1 MMKKLN
7 NMNVKPRLILCFVIV
22 VIMASISGIV
32 GTILLMS
39 TDTNYSKALVENGFS
54 QGDIGTFNTCLNK
67 GGAVVRDI
75 INLTE
80 KSDVEASQKE
90 LAQVQEKLNASF
102 VKIKENCK
110 SDKEL
115 EYIKIMDEKIPKY
128 RELRDQVVELGLQ
141 NKNEEALALFHS
153 DARPILNEIMAAAE
167 ALVTTNVEIGDEVSN
182 TLTLQSRITMIIII
196 GIIILAMVVSIIF
209 AIYIARSFSVPIIQV
224 QQASAR
230 LAEGYL
236 DVHLDVNTEDEV
248 GQMAGS
254 FGEATGMMQ
263 SYIAEIS
270 RVLEE
275 VSKGN
280 FNTSSNIDFKGDF
293 KRIEDAIATI
303 IDSLSNT
310 LQQINDAS
318 AQVAMGSMQMAGSA
332 QSLAEGATEQAGAVE
347 ELTATIENV
356 TALVETSAASANTAY
371 GSAKEYE
378 TEAENGSKEMEY
390 LTQAMDRIS
399 STSKEIENIIAE
411 IEDIAS
417 QTNLL
422 SLNASIEAARAGEA
436 GRGFAVVADQIGK
449 LASDSARSAVST
461 RNLIETSIQEID
473 NGNHITKRTS
483 EALEKVIEG
492 IKMLAQSSKETSE
505 MSASQAETMRQIE
518 QGIEQISTVVQSN
531 SAAAEETS
539 ATSEELS
546 AQSENLKALVDQF
559 VLKE

>member
-7 NMNVKPRLILCFVIV
+7 NLNVKPRLIFCFVVV
-22 VIMASISGIV
+22 VIMASISGIL
-32 GTILLMS
+32 GTILLMN
-39 TDTNYSKALVENGFS
+39 TDSSYSKALVENGFS

-67 GGAVVRDI
+67 GGAIVRDI
-75 INLTE
+75 VILENI
-80 KSDVEASQKE
+80 SDKEASQKE
-90 LAQVQEKLNASF
+90 LDAVQTKLNEAF
-102 VKIKENCK
+102 VKVKEACT
-110 SDKEL
+110 SDREL
-115 EYIKIMDEKIPKY
+115 EYIKIMDEKLPIY
-128 RELRDQVVELGLQ
+128 RELRDQVVELGMQ
-141 NKNEEALALFHS
+141 NKSDEALALFHAE
-153 DARPILNEIMAAAE
+153 ARPVLNEVMVAAE
-167 ALVTTNVEIGDEVSN
+167 SLVSVNVEIGNSVSK
-182 TLTLQSRITMIIII
+182 TLSNQSKIIII
-196 GIIILAMVVSIIF
+196 IIISIIIISMVISIIF
-209 AIYIARSFSVPIIQV
+209 AIYIAKSFSVPIIQV

-230 LAEGYL
+230 LASGYL
-236 DVHLDVNTEDEV
+236 DVHLDISSEDEV
-248 GQMAGS
+248 GQMAES
-254 FGEATGMMQ
+254 FKEATGMMQ
-263 SYIAEIS
+263 SYIAEIG
-270 RVLEE
+270 RELEE

-280 FNTSSNIDFKGDF
+280 FDISSNIEFKGDF
-293 KRIEDAIATI
+293 KRIEEAIETI
-303 IDSLSNT
+303 TTSLSNT

-356 TALVETSAASANTAY
+356 TALVETSAVSANTAY
-371 GSAKEYE
+371 GQAKGYE

-399 STSKEIENIIAE
+399 TTSKEIENIIAE

-473 NGNHITKRTS
+473 NGNHITQRTS

-492 IKMLAQSSKETSE
+492 IKMLAHSAQETSE

-559 VLKE
+559 KLKE